1 MDCRLEREVNLMQEG
16 SHWVEMKE
24 EERVATLVR
33 GESDEQ
39 ELLEFAELDKVKG
52 EKVENVKEEAE
63 NEEQKEVLRVEQA
76 KGKLKRV
83 VEKKLK
89 WKIEIVEEEEERGES
104 NEDEEEEEG
113 EVGRSEGGVLSKH
126 CTNEISFTKQDLP
139 GVNMLQDKS
148 EGPRIEKVRG
158 AKLDKT
164 VKFGWREALAV
175 DPLLANLH
183 LKLDHIFFPKSKLC
197 QVPFDM

>member
-1 MDCRLEREVNLMQEG
+1 MQEG

-24 EERVATLVR
+24 EERRVVR
-33 GESDEQ
+33 GESEEQ
-39 ELLEFAELDKVKG
+39 ELLEFAELDRVKG
-52 EKVENVKEEAE
+52 EKVENVKEEVENVKEEAE
-63 NEEQKEVLRVEQA
+63 NEEQKEALRVEQA
-76 KGKLKRV
+76 KGKLTRV

-104 NEDEEEEEG
+104 NEDEEEEEEE
-113 EVGRSEGGVLSKH
+113 EVGRSEGEVLSKH
-126 CTNEISFTKQDLP
+126 CTNEISFAKQDMP

-148 EGPRIEKVRG
+148 EGQELETVRG
-158 AKLDKT
+158 AELEKT
-164 VKFGWREALAV
+164 VKFGWREALTV

-183 LKLDHIFFPKSKLC
+183 LKLDHIFFPKSKVC